1 MPAASSDS
9 EKPGSTLEVTEKGH
23 PYTDMVNNTVMA
35 DLFAANSAALGRPM
49 GRMED
54 FDPSEGGSSDMGN
67 VSHIVPSI
75 HPMLGINSAPWVNHQ
90 KEFAAH
96 TVTPDGDAAIRDGA
110 IAMAHTIIDVATQ
123 NRWDELGSP
132 GG

>member
-1 MPAASSDS
+1 
-9 EKPGSTLEVTEKGH
+9 
-23 PYTDMVNNTVMA
+23 MVNDAVMV
-35 DLFAANSAALGRPM
+35 DLFADNSAALGRPM
-49 GRMED
+49 GRMAD
-54 FDPSEGGSSDMGN
+54 FDPAEGGSSDMGN

-96 TVTPDGDAAIRDGA
+96 TVEPDGEAAIRDGA
-110 IAMAHTIIDVATQ
+110 IAMAHTIIDLAAK
-123 NRWDELGSP
+123 NCWDELGRP